1 MSPSPNQSDRED
13 HVTKPEMKKKTIVE
27 KENEMARTLL
37 LGSSS
42 SDDEASQTDP
52 YRVKVV
58 QELQP
63 PDLEKRRRYCEWFRA
78 FTRNNIPHHP
88 QIFRNKSAS
97 GVQYREEGLLG
108 PFFMTQQSMVPC
120 IGILCINLWLCWKR
134 TSVTVG
140 FNEIS
145 HSIAEITPET
155 LRKVSRNM
163 RRRVELC
170 LQENGGH
177 FQHLL

>member
-1 MSPSPNQSDRED
+1 MIRVSIGAT
-13 HVTKPEMKKKTIVE
+13 HKALKLAK
-27 KENEMARTLL
+27 LH
-37 LGSSS
+37 
-42 SDDEASQTDP
+42 P
-52 YRVKVV
+52 YRVKVF

-78 FTRNNIPHHP
+78 FTRNN
-88 QIFRNKSAS
+88 
-97 GVQYREEGLLG
+97 
-108 PFFMTQQSMVPC
+108 
-120 IGILCINLWLCWKR
+120 R